1 MLSGNDVGVGTR
13 AILSE
18 VRRER
23 AAQHA
28 KWGEQ
33 NHRDGT
39 GWGTWPENPTW
50 DDLCLGSQEGA
61 ELESMARQIL
71 EGHPSW
77 AAILMEEVGEALK
90 TSSVED
96 LRAELVQIAAVAVAW
111 VEAIDRRGGQ

>member
-1 MLSGNDVGVGTR
+1 LGGNVKV
-13 AILSE
+13 LEE
-18 VRRER
+18 VAAER
-23 AAQHA
+23 AAQDA

-77 AAILMEEVGEALK
+77 VAILMEEVGEALEQSDPVK
-90 TSSVED
+90 

-111 VEAIDRRGGQ
+111 VEAIDRRGAP